1 MKGTVLVVD
10 DEEQLRKL
18 LLRILALEGYSM
30 LEAATLKQA
39 EELLQKQD
47 VDLLLCDVKLPDGN
61 GVEHVKRFKQLKPLA
76 EIILLTAFG
85 NITDGVTAI
94 KHGAFDYLTKGND
107 NDRIIPLVAQ
117 GIQKAQQQKA
127 VAVSTSAQK
136 ANATIPESLD
146 PAMQQIIRLAEKIA
160 ASHSTVL
167 LTGETGTGKEVM
179 AQFIHQRSQHANA
192 DFVAINCSAF
202 PRDLLES
209 ELFGHKAGAFTGANK
224 DKKGLVELADGGT
237 LFLDEIG
244 EMQLEL
250 QAKMLRFLESGEFF
264 KVGDS
269 KQSRVSVRV
278 IAATNRNLE
287 DEIKEGRFRKDLYYR
302 LNTFTLHLPPLR
314 ERIADIPLLARQ
326 FIARFAAQEK
336 KPAPALREKALAA
349 ILQYSWNGNIRE
361 LRNLMERAVILSDSA
376 HIELNDLPPFMLDNQ
391 GQLNST
397 SLAAMEKQHIQKI
410 LEKTGHNKTKAA
422 NLLGIGLATLYRKL
436 EEYGIPK

>member
-1 MKGTVLVVD
+1 MKGTILVVD

-39 EELLQKQD
+39 EDLLQKYD
-47 VDLLLCDVKLPDGN
+47 VDLMLCDVKLPDGN
-61 GVEHVKRFKQLKPLA
+61 GVDHVKRFKQLRPLA
-76 EIILLTAFG
+76 EVILLTAFG
-85 NITDGVTAI
+85 NITDGVSAI
-94 KHGAFDYLTKGND
+94 KNGAFDYLTKGND

-117 GIQKAQQQKA
+117 GIEKAQAQKMI
-127 VAVSTSAQK
+127 AVSTIPALSTTAK
-136 ANATIPESLD
+136 PESQD
-146 PAMQQIIRLAEKIA
+146 PPMQRIIQLAEKIA

-179 AQFIHQRSQHANA
+179 AKYIHAGSQQSKA

-209 ELFGHKAGAFTGANK
+209 ELFGHKAGAFTGATK
-224 DKKGLVELADGGT
+224 DKKGLVEMADGGS

-244 EMQLEL
+244 EMQLDL

-287 DEIKEGRFRKDLYYR
+287 EEIKEGRFRKDLYYR

-314 ERIADIPLLARQ
+314 ERVADIPLLAQQ
-326 FIARFAAQEK
+326 FISRFAAQEK
-336 KPAPALREKALAA
+336 KKAPALSERAISA
-349 ILQYSWNGNIRE
+349 ILQYPWNGNIRE
-361 LRNLMERAVILSDSA
+361 LRNLMERAVVLSDNA
-376 HIELNDLPPFMLDNQ
+376 VIDLDDLPPYMRDPSVQQNT
-391 GQLNST
+391 T
-397 SLAAMEKQHIQKI
+397 SLAEMEKQHIRKI
-410 LEKTGHNKTKAA
+410 LERTGHNKTKAA

>member
-18 LLRILALEGYSM
+18 LLRILALEGYTM

-39 EELLQKQD
+39 EDLLQKHN

-61 GVEHVKRFKQLKPLA
+61 GVVQVKRFKQLMPLA

-85 NITDGVTAI
+85 NISDGVSAI
-94 KHGAFDYLTKGND
+94 KNGAFDYLTKGND

-117 GIQKAQQQKA
+117 GIQKAQSQKM
-127 VAVSTSAQK
+127 VAVSTIPATSAAAK
-136 ANATIPESLD
+136 PVSKD
-146 PAMQQIIRLAEKIA
+146 PAMQQIIRLADKIA
-160 ASHSTVL
+160 ASHSAVL

-179 AQFIHQRSQHANA
+179 AKYIHARSQQSKA
-192 DFVAINCSAF
+192 DFLAINCSAF

-209 ELFGHKAGAFTGANK
+209 ELFGHKAGAFTGATK
-224 DKKGLVELADGGT
+224 DKKGLVEMADGGS

-244 EMQLEL
+244 EMQLDL

-269 KQSRVSVRV
+269 KLSRVSVRV

-302 LNTFTLHLPPLR
+302 LNTFTLYLPPLR
-314 ERIADIPLLARQ
+314 ERVADIPLLAQ
-326 FIARFAAQEK
+326 DFISRFAAQEK
-336 KPAPALREKALAA
+336 KKPPVLSDKAMSA
-349 ILQYSWNGNIRE
+349 ILQYPWNGNIRE
-361 LRNLMERAVILSDSA
+361 LRNLMERAVVLSDNA
-376 HIELNDLPPFMLDNQ
+376 VIDLDDLPPHLRNPSVQ
-391 GQLNST
+391 QNTT
-397 SLAAMEKQHIQKI
+397 SLAEMEKQHIRKI
-410 LEKTGHNKTKAA
+410 LERTGQNKTKAA

>member
-1 MKGTVLVVD
+1 MKGIVLVVD

-18 LLRILALEGYSM
+18 LLRILALEGYTM
-30 LEAATLKQA
+30 MEAGTLKQA
-39 EELLQKQD
+39 EELMQKND
-47 VDLLLCDVKLPDGN
+47 IDLLLCDVKLPDGN
-61 GVEHVKRFKQLKPLA
+61 GVDHVRRFKQLKPLA

-117 GIQKAQQQKA
+117 GIEKAQQQKA
-127 VAVSTSAQK
+127 VAISMSTQK
-136 ANATIPESLD
+136 SSITIPESED
-146 PAMQQIIRLAEKIA
+146 AAMQQIIQLAKKIA
-160 ASHSTVL
+160 ASQSTVL

-179 AQFIHQRSQHANA
+179 AQFIHQKSQRANA
-192 DFVAINCSAF
+192 EFVAINCSAF

-244 EMQLEL
+244 EMQLDL
-250 QAKMLRFLESGEFF
+250 QAKMLRFLETGEFF

-269 KQSRVSVRV
+269 RQSRVSLRV

-287 DEIKEGRFRKDLYYR
+287 DEINEGRFRKDLYYR

-314 ERIADIPLLARQ
+314 ERIADIPILARQ

-336 KPAPALREKALAA
+336 KQVPMLRENALAA
-349 ILQYSWNGNIRE
+349 IMQYSWNGNIRE

-376 HIELNDLPPFMLDNQ
+376 FIELSDLPPLVQ
-391 GQLNST
+391 GSSKQQQT
-397 SLAAMEKQHIQKI
+397 VSLAAMEKQHIQKI
-410 LEKTGHNKTKAA
+410 LDKTGHNKTKAA
-422 NLLGIGLATLYRKL
+422 NLLGIGLATLYRKM

>member
-18 LLRILALEGYSM
+18 LLRILALEGYTM

-39 EELLQKQD
+39 EDLLEKHD

-61 GVEHVKRFKQLKPLA
+61 GVDHVKRFKQIKPLA
-76 EIILLTAFG
+76 QIILLTAFG
-85 NITDGVTAI
+85 NITDGVSAI
-94 KHGAFDYLTKGND
+94 KNGAFDYLTKGND
-107 NDRIIPLVAQ
+107 NDRIIPLVDQ
-117 GIQKAQQQKA
+117 GIQKAHSLKTI
-127 VAVSTSAQK
+127 AVSTIPAHSLAAK
-136 ANATIPESLD
+136 PESQNA
-146 PAMQQIIRLAEKIA
+146 AMRQIIQLAEKIA
-160 ASHSTVL
+160 ASQSTVL

-179 AQFIHQRSQHANA
+179 AKYIHAGSQRSKA

-209 ELFGHKAGAFTGANK
+209 ELFGHKAGAFTGATK
-224 DKKGLVELADGGT
+224 DKKGLVEMADGGS

-244 EMQLEL
+244 EMQLDL

-269 KQSRVSVRV
+269 KLSRVTVRV

-287 DEIKEGRFRKDLYYR
+287 EEIKEGRFRKDLYYR
-302 LNTFTLHLPPLR
+302 LNTFTLYLPPLR
-314 ERIADIPLLARQ
+314 ERVADIPLLAQQ
-326 FIARFAAQEK
+326 FINKFAAQEK
-336 KPAPALREKALAA
+336 KQAPVLSDKAMSA
-349 ILQYSWNGNIRE
+349 ILQYPWNGNIRE
-361 LRNLMERAVILSDSA
+361 LRNLMERAVVLSDNA
-376 HIELNDLPPFMLDNQ
+376 LIDLDDLPPQMRDPSVQQNT
-391 GQLNST
+391 T
-397 SLAAMEKQHIQKI
+397 SLAEMEKQHIRKI
-410 LEKTGHNKTKAA
+410 LERTGHNKTKAA

>member
-1 MKGTVLVVD
+1 
-10 DEEQLRKL
+10 
-18 LLRILALEGYSM
+18 
-30 LEAATLKQA
+30 
-39 EELLQKQD
+39 
-47 VDLLLCDVKLPDGN
+47 
-61 GVEHVKRFKQLKPLA
+61 
-76 EIILLTAFG
+76 
-85 NITDGVTAI
+85 
-94 KHGAFDYLTKGND
+94 
-107 NDRIIPLVAQ
+107 
-117 GIQKAQQQKA
+117 
-127 VAVSTSAQK
+127 
-136 ANATIPESLD
+136 
-146 PAMQQIIRLAEKIA
+146 
-160 ASHSTVL
+160 
-167 LTGETGTGKEVM
+167 M
-179 AQFIHQRSQHANA
+179 AQFIHQRSLHAKA

-224 DKKGLVELADGGT
+224 DKKGLVEMADGGT

-244 EMQLEL
+244 EMQMDL
-250 QAKMLRFLESGEFF
+250 QAKMLRFLETGEFF

-269 KQSRVSVRV
+269 RQSRVSVRV

-287 DEIKEGRFRKDLYYR
+287 EEINEGRFRKDLYYR
-302 LNTFTLHLPPLR
+302 LNTFTLQLPPLR

-336 KPAPALREKALAA
+336 KPAPVLKETALAA

-376 HIELNDLPPFMLDNQ
+376 YIELTDLPPFMLDNQ
-391 GQLNST
+391 DQLNST